1 MTNSKVY
8 ASTFKLSYLKL
19 SSFFSV
25 LQVAIARGPPKSADI
40 GYKSTLKKIQFTEN
54 EYNIDYTP
62 KLQSATLNQN
72 HTPKLNS
79 KTSFYF
85 TNNFFKISSLAKEE
99 EKWPANSSSSK
110 ILLIE
115 NICGRLL

>member
-40 GYKSTLKKIQFTEN
+40 RYKSTLKKIQFTED
-54 EYNIDYTP
+54 EYNIGLHLPNVDFVELSVEQLVLI
-62 KLQSATLNQN
+62 LQKALDCEQ
-72 HTPKLNS
+72 
-79 KTSFYF
+79 
-85 TNNFFKISSLAKEE
+85 IS
-99 EKWPANSSSSK
+99 
-110 ILLIE
+110 
-115 NICGRLL
+115 